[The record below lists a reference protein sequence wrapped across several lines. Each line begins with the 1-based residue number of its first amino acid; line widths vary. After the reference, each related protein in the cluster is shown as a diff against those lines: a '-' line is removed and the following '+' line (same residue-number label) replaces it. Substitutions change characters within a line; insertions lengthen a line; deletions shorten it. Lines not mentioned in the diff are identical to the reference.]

1 MTERNQ
7 LLDEIEA
14 FLLANA
20 MPPSAFGQ
28 LSLNDPAFVRRMRA
42 GADVRL
48 ETAGKLRS
56 FMEKYKAGPHQKP
69 RRRGHHSEF
78 LTVRQRTTMA

>member
-7 LLDEIEA
+7 LLSEIEA
-14 FLLANA
+14 FLLANG
-20 MPPSAFGQ
+20 MRPTAFGQ
-28 LSLNDPAFVRRMRA
+28 LSLNDPAFVKRLRA

-56 FMEKYKAGPHQKP
+56 FMEKFTGKP
-69 RRRGHHSEF
+69 PAKSRRGHNNEF
-78 LTVRQRTTMA
+78 SNGRQRTSAA